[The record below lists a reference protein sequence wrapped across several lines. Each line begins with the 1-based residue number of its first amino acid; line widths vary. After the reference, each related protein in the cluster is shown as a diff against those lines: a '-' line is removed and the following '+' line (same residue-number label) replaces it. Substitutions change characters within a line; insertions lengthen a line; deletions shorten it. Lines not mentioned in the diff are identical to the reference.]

1 MEVKTFP
8 PREMKNISISYHTK
22 LFPSFLLRMRILQRS
37 QIKNFNRNPSK
48 RQLHILLEQKKRRQ
62 KEIANNFLHCFWN
75 VEQSLHCD
83 GNHKKSKKQRA
94 GKAKPQSSFSF
105 VDKAIRWQTE
115 NGMQYSSSSSWSETD
130 NSIKANNKRKLH
142 CSFVETINRSVCVC
156 ARNWYCSF
164 QKLFHVLR
172 ATIVRDRT
180 RDRDEIESQ
189 LPSVFFVRWNRVCTK
204 MALPTI
210 KCNHQSEFPTADSKP
225 KNGIHTKTNRHT
237 QWARVNCIQWKINIH
252 LILIC
257 MASFSGRW
265 WQHICWNCC
274 TVARETRRKYNENA
288 SQCNRRMNNKCKWCD
303 FFA

>member
-189 LPSVFFVRWNRVCTK
+189 LPSVFFCAVESS
-204 MALPTI
+204 LY
-210 KCNHQSEFPTADSKP
+210 E
-225 KNGIHTKTNRHT
+225 NGIANDKMQSSKWISNSRFKTKKWNTHENKPTHT
-237 QWARVNCIQWKINIH
+237 V
-252 LILIC
+252 
-257 MASFSGRW
+257 S
-265 WQHICWNCC
+265 
-274 TVARETRRKYNENA
+274 ARELHSMKNKHSLDLAMHGFLFRKVVAAYLLKLLHCCERDT
-288 SQCNRRMNNKCKWCD
+288 S
-303 FFA
+303 